1 MKVEALGET
10 ASSFL
15 KGGGDMGKILLLQ
28 NWDSTPLGNPIL
40 WQQSLK
46 NTLNIVLNSSF
57 PSLLVWGSEYQ
68 CFYNDSYKKAWIDS
82 DAHPLTFGQCG
93 VSLFSGS
100 LPVSKKIID
109 DILSEKKITG
119 SEDLLVPIPLGE
131 TRKNVQ
137 WTFYYNAV
145 YDDQGNTGGVLVS
158 CNDIDIPKYISR
170 LEIYDHHIIEAEEKA
185 RLAIESADL
194 GTYEVDLRTD
204 EIKISERFKK
214 ICGVEGN
221 ITQTEFASRIH
232 PDDQDI
238 LEAAHLESLKT
249 GSLHYEARVIHND
262 GSHHWVKVKGHMS
275 YDHAGK
281 PLTLLGVIQDI
292 TEQKVFADGLQKLV
306 QERTEELQA
315 LNEELVATNEELIQ
329 SNAHFIRVNKEL
341 EQFAYVASHDLQ
353 EPLRK
358 IQIFANILNEKYTD
372 DLRPEA
378 AVYMEKIAASAS
390 RMSNLIKDLLDYS
403 RLSYNS
409 SLFKTVDLNVV
420 VRHVINDFELLI
432 SQKGVSINVDQLP
445 SMEAIP
451 IQMNQLF
458 YNIIGNS
465 IKFSRKTVKPVI
477 TIASRIL
484 VTEEI
489 KQFPSLKTDKQYL
502 QITIADNGIGFSQ
515 QYAEQIFT
523 IFQRLND
530 KSKYGGYGIGLALC
544 RRIVENHNG
553 IISAKGI
560 ENEGATFVFVLP
572 MKH

>member
-1 MKVEALGET
+1 MKVEALDKT

-15 KGGGDMGKILLLQ
+15 KGGGEMGKILLLQ
-28 NWDSTPLGNPIL
+28 NWDATSLGNPAL

-46 NTLNIVLNSSF
+46 NTLNIVLNLSF
-57 PSLLVWGSEYQ
+57 PALLVWGSEYR
-68 CFYNDSYKKAWIDS
+68 CFFNDSYKKAWIDS

-93 VSLFSGS
+93 ISLFSHS
-100 LPVSKKIID
+100 LPVSKKTID
-109 DILSEKKITG
+109 EMLSEKKITG
-119 SEDLLVPIPLGE
+119 SEDLFVPILIE
-131 TRKNVQ
+131 ENRKNVQ

-145 YDDQGNTGGVLVS
+145 YNDQGNTGGVLVS
-158 CNDIDIPKYISR
+158 CNEIDIQKYISR
-170 LEIYDHHIIEAEEKA
+170 LNIDDHHIIEAEEKA

-221 ITQTEFASRIH
+221 ITQSEFVSRIH

-238 LEAAHLESLKT
+238 QEAAHRESLKT
-249 GSLHYEARVIHND
+249 GSLHYEARIIHND
-262 GSHHWVKVKGHMS
+262 GSHHWIKVNGHMS

-281 PLTLLGVIQDI
+281 PLMLLGVIQDI
-292 TEQKVFADGLQKLV
+292 TEQKAFADGLKKLV

-329 SNAHFIRVNKEL
+329 SNSHFIRVNKEL

-358 IQIFANILNEKYTD
+358 IQIFANILNQKYTD
-372 DLRPEA
+372 ELSPAA
-378 AVYMEKIAASAS
+378 AVYMEKITASAS

-409 SLFKTVDLNVV
+409 SLFKQVDLNVV

-432 SQKGVSINVDQLP
+432 SQKGVFVNADQLP
-445 SMEAIP
+445 SLEAIP

-458 YNIIGNS
+458 YNMIGNS

-484 VTEEI
+484 APEEM
-489 KQFPSLKTDKQYL
+489 KQFAGLKNDKEYL
-502 QITIADNGIGFSQ
+502 QITISDNGIGFSQ

-544 RRIVENHNG
+544 KRIVENHNG
-553 IISAKGI
+553 IIFANGA

-572 MKH
+572 IKH